1 VSPGRKDTQ
10 LNTPKLIALLVVL
23 AMTATPTLSFA
34 KASGGSR
41 GSGGYSSGGSGSFGS
56 RGSRTYDNNK
66 FKPIERSTTPA
77 PSAAPPAARPAA
89 PAVQPQAPSSPPF
102 WQRHPILTGLA
113 AGVAGSWIGHMLF
126 GANNTQAAPSESG
139 ATDGANENG
148 GSSMFM
154 LLILMLL
161 GAAAVYYFMKVRR
174 PTATPAYAGLMRNS
188 SGDSTTGLGSAQPAI
203 EVSPISQGGF
213 MSQQQV
219 AIPID
224 TADQDR
230 FKEILREV
238 QAAWSRQDLDVLK
251 RLTTPEVLH
260 YFSTGLSENASK
272 GIENHVEDIRVLS
285 AEVQEAWSE
294 DATDYATVLFRW
306 SARDYTTALD
316 KQRGEPGYVAE
327 GNDRT
332 PTEESEAWTFMR
344 FQGGKWL
351 LSAIQQAD

>member
-1 VSPGRKDTQ
+1 M
-10 LNTPKLIALLVVL
+10 VVL

-41 GSGGYSSGGSGSFGS
+41 GSGGYSSGGSGNFGS
-56 RGSRTYDNNK
+56 RGSRTFDNNR

-89 PAVQPQAPSSPPF
+89 PAVQPQAPSSPSF

-126 GANNTQAAPSESG
+126 GASNTQAAPGEAGATEGASES
-139 ATDGANENG
+139 G

-154 LLILMLL
+154 LLLLMLL

-174 PTATPAYAGLMRNS
+174 SPSATPAYAGLMRNS
-188 SGDSTTGLGSAQPAI
+188 SGDSTTYWPRRGLPK
-203 EVSPISQGGF
+203 VSPVSEGGF
-213 MSQQQV
+213 MSPQQV
-219 AIPID
+219 AIPIN
-224 TADQDR
+224 TVDQDR
-230 FKEILREV
+230 FKEILRDV
-238 QAAWSRQDLDVLK
+238 QAAWSRQDLDALK

-260 YFSTGLSENASK
+260 YFSTALSENASK
-272 GIENHVEDIRVLS
+272 ELENHVEDLRVLS
-285 AEVQEAWSE
+285 AEVQEAWTE
-294 DATDYATVLFRW
+294 DVTDYATVLFRW
-306 SARDYTTALD
+306 SARDYSVSLN

-332 PTEESEAWTFMR
+332 ATEETEAWTFMR
-344 FQGGKWL
+344 YQGGKWL